1 MQYADLTAFIG
12 GMFQLPLTSAAS
24 PEPFTSTDANTI
36 LPRVIDLAER
46 MIYVA
51 MDMLCQR
58 RADIST
64 TFVAGTR
71 TLALPTGCLVVEG
84 VNQISPAGAMPTDV
98 GATRNGLEPT
108 SLDFIDM
115 CFPTESSPIGLG
127 SYFANKDALNIV
139 VGQTP
144 DAAYVAEVIGTFRP
158 APIAWNN
165 VSTYLSANYPELYM
179 AAVAYYCA
187 GYQRDFGA
195 QSEDPK
201 LASSWKATY
210 DTLLGPAKME
220 EKRRRGLSIET
231 APTAPVTM
239 TTPQTDA

>member
-1 MQYADLTAFIG
+1 MQYSDLTTFIG
-12 GMFQLPLTSAAS
+12 AMFQITTTSAAS
-24 PEPFTSTDANTI
+24 PEPFTSTDANNV
-36 LPRVIDLAER
+36 LPRIIDMAER

-64 TFVAGTR
+64 MFTAGAR

-84 VNQISPAGAMPTDV
+84 VNQISPAGAVPTTP
-98 GATRNGLEPT
+98 GAVRNGLEPT

-115 CFPTESSPIGLG
+115 CFPTESAPVGISA
-127 SYFANKDALNIV
+127 YWANKDALNIV
-139 VGQTP
+139 VGQSP
-144 DAAYVAEVIGTFRP
+144 DQAYVAEIIGTFRP
-158 APIAWNN
+158 AP
-165 VSTYLSANYPELYM
+165 LSAVNTSCYIATNYPELYM
-179 AAVAYYCA
+179 AAVAYYAA

-210 DTLLGPAKME
+210 ESLLGPAIKE
-220 EKRRRGLSIET
+220 EKRRRGLSSAT
-231 APTAPVTM
+231 SPAA
-239 TTPQTDA
+239 PQTNPQTEG